1 MPGTWLFLDQLGP
14 VAGQKSY
21 FGSELGFGQ
30 KPVVQLVSGG
40 AATSL
45 KDGIGALLNFLQ
57 GNRRITRYVQTSWT
71 LLFRERCLFVVSLSH
86 NCSESLYP
94 FVVIGAGD

>member
-1 MPGTWLFLDQLGP
+1 
-14 VAGQKSY
+14 
-21 FGSELGFGQ
+21 
-30 KPVVQLVSGG
+30 VSGG

-71 LLFRERCLFVVSLSH
+71 LLFGERRLFVVSLSH
-86 NCSESLYP
+86 NCSESLYR
-94 FVVIGAGD
+94 FDVIGAAD